1 MVAWTP
7 AMQAGQ
13 CWRTVR
19 MPLFCFSYGLLYI
32 FMVFFAIIKSMDFS
46 PRYFYTF
53 FPFTSVSFYLS

>member
-19 MPLFCFSYGLLYI
+19 MPLFCFSYRLLYI
-32 FMVFFAIIKSMDFS
+32 FMAFFAIIKSMDSS

-53 FPFTSVSFYLS
+53 FPFTRVSLYLS